1 MHDHPPRRRPRIWI
15 ADDSQTEAAI
25 TQRTLGDS
33 YDIELFDDGSVVVER
48 IADGAQLPDLLLLDW
63 VMPGMQGDEV
73 CRFLRSHERT
83 RALPIILVTASRVET
98 ADVVA
103 GLAAGANDYVARP
116 FEAAELR
123 ARVDAAIRV
132 KQLAD
137 AAATERARL
146 SAVNQLGH
154 ALLETSTRID
164 AVLDHFATTLSRT
177 LCDGCAVML
186 LPGTFPAETIYR
198 HRADDSGAALAK
210 IAALA
215 DPVRYTFASNEEAR
229 ATLPPIYQSY
239 IAQFGLR
246 SLAIMPFPI
255 REPIEGVV
263 TVTRDGN
270 SPPFEPEDLA
280 TIETC
285 IDYAGLAVMTA
296 LRFDAER
303 TARAQLDSVL
313 AHMPLGIVVTDVKGS
328 VALVNSTA
336 ATLLPGMASAT
347 TLSEIY
353 DLAEWWTLDG
363 KVLTEPEW
371 ALRRALHANHATQA
385 ELQMIAPGAY
395 PRVVAISSVP
405 LRDGR
410 GTIVGSVSAIDDVT
424 TQRAVEV
431 ERERIS
437 QFQQQMLAMVGHDL
451 RNPLSALVTGVE
463 ILKDTLPEDSSAGK
477 LVRRL
482 DRSANRMGRMIEQLL
497 DHTRA
502 RLGSGIPVVRREI
515 DLTALVVGVIEEL
528 ALAYPASKVELAA
541 SESIEGMWDPDR
553 IAQVVSN
560 LLANAIQYGRP
571 DAPIKVELSATAAA
585 VMLAITNQIR
595 EMPIPTDELA
605 TLFEPYRRGPERG
618 HQAGGLGLGLYIVRE
633 LVRAHGGTIEA
644 TSTTA
649 GTTFSIQM
657 PRTRAV

>member
-1 MHDHPPRRRPRIWI
+1 VPNSSKPRRPRIWV
-15 ADDSQTEAAI
+15 ADDSPTEAKI
-25 TQRTLGDS
+25 TERTLGTD
-33 YDIELFDDGSVVVER
+33 YDIEYFNDGSLVVER

-73 CRFLRSHERT
+73 CRFLRSHDRT

-116 FEAAELR
+116 FAAAELR
-123 ARVDAAIRV
+123 ARVDAAIRA

-137 AAATERARL
+137 AATVERARL
-146 SAVNQLGH
+146 AAVNQLGH

-164 AVLDHFATTLSRT
+164 SVLDHFATTLSRT

-186 LPGTFPAETIYR
+186 LPGAFPAETIYR
-198 HRADDSGAALAK
+198 HRADDSGRVLSG

-215 DPVRYTFASNEEAR
+215 DPVRLTFASNDEAR
-229 ATLPPIYQSY
+229 AALPPIYHPY
-239 IAQFGLR
+239 IAKFGMR
-246 SLAIMPFPI
+246 SLAILPFPI

-263 TVTRDGN
+263 TVTRDGD

-285 IDYAGLAVMTA
+285 IEYAGLAVMTA

-313 AHMPLGIVVTDVKGS
+313 AHMPLGIVVTDVQGS

-336 ATLLPGMASAT
+336 STLLPGMATASK
-347 TLSEIY
+347 LSEIY
-353 DLAEWWTLDG
+353 ELAEWWTLDG
-363 KVLTEPEW
+363 KVLTEAEW

-385 ELQMIAPGAY
+385 ELQMITPGAY

-410 GTIVGSVSAIDDVT
+410 GAIVGSVSAIDDIT
-424 TQRAVEV
+424 AQRAIET
-431 ERERIS
+431 ERERVS

-463 ILKDTLPEDSSAGK
+463 ILKSSLPEDTSSGK

-482 DRSANRMGRMIEQLL
+482 GNSANRMGRMIEQLL

-502 RLGSGIPVVRREI
+502 RLGGGIPVARREI

-528 ALAYPASKVELAA
+528 SLAYPTAKLELAPA
-541 SESIEGMWDPDR
+541 EPIEGMWDPDR
-553 IAQVVSN
+553 VAQVVSN
-560 LLANAIQYGRP
+560 LLSNAIQYGRAG
-571 DAPIKVELSATAAA
+571 APITVDLSATPTT
-585 VMLAITNQIR
+585 VTIAITNQIR
-595 EMPIPTDELA
+595 DLPIAGDQLA
-605 TLFEPYRRGPERG
+605 TLFEPYRRGADRAQ
-618 HQAGGLGLGLYIVRE
+618 QAGGLGLGLYIVRE

-644 TSTTA
+644 SSTSA
-649 GTTFSIQM
+649 GTTFSIRM
-657 PRTRAV
+657 PRTRGA